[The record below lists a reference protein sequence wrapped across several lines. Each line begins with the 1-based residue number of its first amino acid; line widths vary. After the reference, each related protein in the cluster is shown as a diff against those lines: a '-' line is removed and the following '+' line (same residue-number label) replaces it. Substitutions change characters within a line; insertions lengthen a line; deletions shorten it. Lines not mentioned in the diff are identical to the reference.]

1 MIRGAGGPIDFRRAP
16 GYCARF
22 VSTAERTTLVRIAL
36 VVAVVAAALG
46 LAACGSSSSSTSA
59 SGASGASGTSGEQ
72 GATSNIST
80 TFAKPTSKEDAI
92 GATFLKE
99 GGIAGLAQI
108 LGSTFEIPKHITVD
122 AVNGLDG
129 GPHYDPSNNTIT
141 FQYGFAALIFET
153 LRQNNP
159 DWSNHKLGFATG
171 AVIAFILEHEFTH
184 ALIHVYNLPVLG
196 KEEDAADT
204 LATLLLLKSPQ
215 GDKLALGAAE
225 FWADFSGRQNPP
237 AIADYADAHS
247 LDLQRAYSIICDIA
261 GSNQERYN
269 EINQAGHPPQ
279 RRHQELP
286 GPVPG
291 GREELHPGAAAA
303 RQREPELPG
312 ALQLEAL
319 YDGVPAGACGGS
331 AGAFGG
337 RAGFGGRGRV

>member
-1 MIRGAGGPIDFRRAP
+1 M
-16 GYCARF
+16 
-22 VSTAERTTLVRIAL
+22 
-36 VVAVVAAALG
+36 
-46 LAACGSSSSSTSA
+46 
-59 SGASGASGTSGEQ
+59 
-72 GATSNIST
+72 
-80 TFAKPTSKEDAI
+80 
-92 GATFLKE
+92 
-99 GGIAGLAQI
+99 
-108 LGSTFEIPKHITVD
+108 D

-237 AIADYADAHS
+237 AIADYADAALPGPTACLQHH
-247 LDLQRAYSIICDIA
+247 LRHRGLQPGALQRDQP
-261 GSNQERYN
+261 G
-269 EINQAGHPPQ
+269 GDPPQ